1 MGDELKVVN
10 PPEIMAYGKRLN
22 TNIDTIT
29 TEANGLIADVTNVDY
44 HGTNAFKLKTDANHM
59 SEQFAKDMFQRVSTL
74 SSNVSKATSSISGSL
89 GGHAVTIDLGNNSVT
104 MLDVPPDTGVQIAD
118 PSALTSLVSAV
129 QGRFERIRTAINAT
143 KQMPEN
149 SRTGWMGAARNTC
162 EQTVG
167 QFASNAVTATNN
179 AEQQLVNY
187 LTKQRDAVVE
197 SDVA

>member
-10 PPEIMAYGKRLN
+10 PPEILAYGKRLN
-22 TNIDTIT
+22 TNIDSIT

-44 HGTNAFKLKTDANHM
+44 HGTNAFKLKTDANNM
-59 SEQFAKDMFQRVSTL
+59 TEQFAKDMFQRVSTL
-74 SSNVSKATSSISGSL
+74 SSNVSSATSSISGAL
-89 GGHAVTIDLGNNSVT
+89 GGHAVTINLENNSVT
-104 MLDVPPDTGVQIAD
+104 MLDVKPDDGIQIAD
-118 PSALTSLVSAV
+118 PSALTSLVATV

-143 KQMPEN
+143 KNLPEN

-187 LTKQRDAVVE
+187 LTKQRDLVVE

>member
-10 PPEIMAYGKRLN
+10 PPEILAYGKRLN

-44 HGTNAFKLKTDANHM
+44 HGSNAFKLKTDANNM
-59 SEQFAKDMFQRVSTL
+59 TEQFAKDLFQRVSTL
-74 SSNVSKATSSISGSL
+74 STNVSKATSSISGAL
-89 GGHAVTIDLGNNSVT
+89 GGQPVTIDLANNSVT
-104 MLDVPPDTGVQIAD
+104 MLDVKPDDGIQIAD
-118 PSALTSLVSAV
+118 PSALTTLISTV
-129 QGRFERIRTAINAT
+129 QSRFERIRTAINAT
-143 KQMPEN
+143 KQLPEN

-179 AEQQLVNY
+179 AEQQLVDY
-187 LTKQRDAVVE
+187 LTKQRDLVVE

>member
-10 PPEIMAYGKRLN
+10 PPEILAYGKRLN
-22 TNIDTIT
+22 TNIDSIT

-44 HGTNAFKLKTDANHM
+44 HGTNAFKLKTDANNM
-59 SEQFAKDMFQRVSTL
+59 TEQFAKDMFQRVSTL
-74 SSNVSKATSSISGSL
+74 SSNVASATTSISGAL
-89 GGHAVTIDLGNNSVT
+89 GGHSVTINLENNSVT
-104 MLDVPPDTGVQIAD
+104 MLDVKPDDGIQIAD
-118 PSALTSLVSAV
+118 PSALSSLVSAV

-143 KQMPEN
+143 KNLPEN

-187 LTKQRDAVVE
+187 LTKQRDLVVE

>member
-10 PPEIMAYGKRLN
+10 PPEIMAYGRRLN

-44 HGTNAFKLKTDANHM
+44 HGANAFKLKTEANAM
-59 SEQFAKDMFQRVSTL
+59 TETFAKDLFQRVSTL
-74 SSNVSKATSSISGSL
+74 STNVSSATSSISGAL
-89 GGHAVTIDLGNNSVT
+89 GGQTVTINLENNSVT
-104 MLDVPPDTGVQIAD
+104 MLDVKPDDGIQIAD
-118 PSALTSLVSAV
+118 PSALTSLISTV

-143 KQMPEN
+143 KNLPEN

-167 QFASNAVTATNN
+167 QFATNAVTATNN
-179 AEQQLVNY
+179 AEQQLVDY
-187 LTKQRDAVVE
+187 LTKQRDLVVE

>member
-10 PPEIMAYGKRLN
+10 PPEILAYGKRLN

-44 HGTNAFKLKTDANHM
+44 HGSNAFKLKTDANNM
-59 SEQFAKDMFQRVSTL
+59 TEQFAKDLFQRVSTL
-74 SSNVSKATSSISGSL
+74 STNVSKATSGISGAL
-89 GGHAVTIDLGNNSVT
+89 GGQPVTIDLANNSVT
-104 MLDVPPDTGVQIAD
+104 MLDVKPDDGIQIAD
-118 PSALTSLVSAV
+118 PSALTTLISTV
-129 QGRFERIRTAINAT
+129 QSRFERIRTAINAT
-143 KQMPEN
+143 KQLPEN

-179 AEQQLVNY
+179 AEQQLVDY
-187 LTKQRDAVVE
+187 LTKQRDLVVE

>member
-22 TNIDTIT
+22 TNIDSIT

-44 HGTNAFKLKTDANHM
+44 HGANAFKLKTEANGM
-59 SEQFAKDMFQRVSTL
+59 TEQFAKDLFQRIQTL
-74 SSNVSKATSSISGSL
+74 STNVSSATSSISGAL
-89 GGHAVTIDLGNNSVT
+89 GGQTVSINLENNSIT
-104 MLDVPPDTGVQIAD
+104 MLDPKPDDGIQIAD
-118 PSALTSLVSAV
+118 PSALTSLISTV

-143 KQMPEN
+143 KNLPEN

-167 QFASNAVTATNN
+167 QFATNAVTATNN
-179 AEQQLVNY
+179 AEQQLVDY
-187 LTKQRDAVVE
+187 LTKQRDLVVE

>member
-10 PPEIMAYGKRLN
+10 PTEILAYGKRLN
-22 TNIDTIT
+22 TNLDSIT

-59 SEQFAKDMFQRVSTL
+59 TEQFGKDMFQRVSTL
-74 SSNVSKATSSISGSL
+74 SSNVAKATSSISGAL
-89 GGHAVTIDLGNNSVT
+89 GGQVVAIDLGNNSVT
-104 MLDVPPDTGVQIAD
+104 MLDVKPDDGVQIAD
-118 PSALTSLVSAV
+118 PSALTSLVATV
-129 QGRFERIRTAINAT
+129 QSRFGRIRTAINAT
-143 KQMPEN
+143 KQLPEN

-187 LTKQRDAVVE
+187 LSKQRDAVVE

>member
-89 GGHAVTIDLGNNSVT
+89 GGHAVAIDLANNSVT

-118 PSALTSLVSAV
+118 PSALTSLVSTV

>member
-10 PPEIMAYGKRLN
+10 PPEILAYGKRLN

-44 HGTNAFKLKTDANHM
+44 HGSNAFKLKTEANAM
-59 SEQFAKDMFQRVSTL
+59 TETFAKDLFQRVQTL
-74 SSNVSKATSSISGSL
+74 STNVSSATSSISGAL
-89 GGHAVTIDLGNNSVT
+89 GGQSVTINLENNSIT
-104 MLDVPPDTGVQIAD
+104 MLDVKPDDGIQIAD
-118 PSALTSLVSAV
+118 PSALTTLVSTV
-129 QGRFERIRTAINAT
+129 QGRFDRIRTAINAT
-143 KQMPEN
+143 KNLPEN

-167 QFASNAVTATNN
+167 QFATNAVTATDN
-179 AEQQLVNY
+179 AEQQLVDY
-187 LTKQRDAVVE
+187 LTKQRDLVVE

>member
-89 GGHAVTIDLGNNSVT
+89 GGHAVAIDLGNNSVT

-118 PSALTSLVSAV
+118 PSALTSLVSGV

-143 KQMPEN
+143 KQLPEN

>member
-1 MGDELKVVN
+1 
-10 PPEIMAYGKRLN
+10 MA
-22 TNIDTIT
+22 T
-29 TEANGLIADVTNVDY
+29 
-44 HGTNAFKLKTDANHM
+44 
-59 SEQFAKDMFQRVSTL
+59 
-74 SSNVSKATSSISGSL
+74 
-89 GGHAVTIDLGNNSVT
+89 AVTIDPANNSVT
-104 MLDVPPDTGVQIAD
+104 MLDIYLPPGVQIAD
-118 PSALTSLVSAV
+118 PSALTSLVSTV

-149 SRTGWMGAARNTC
+149 SRSGWMGAARNTC

-197 SDVA
+197 STSPKHPCSSAEWKASPVGDTSVELTALRRGGGERRQRGRSRSRRRWAPPRRPTASPMPSPRVGRR

>member
-10 PPEIMAYGKRLN
+10 PPEILAYGRRLN
-22 TNIDTIT
+22 QNIDTIT

-44 HGTNAFKLKTDANHM
+44 HGSNAFKLKTDANTM
-59 SEQFAKDMFQRVSTL
+59 TEQFAKDLFNRVSTL
-74 SSNVSKATSSISGSL
+74 SSNVSSATSSISGAL
-89 GGHAVTIDLGNNSVT
+89 GGQSVTINLENNSIT
-104 MLDVPPDTGVQIAD
+104 MLDVKPDDGIQIAD
-118 PSALTSLVSAV
+118 PSALTSLISTV

-143 KQMPEN
+143 KNLPEN

-167 QFASNAVTATNN
+167 QFATNAVTATNN
-179 AEQQLVNY
+179 AEQQLVDY
-187 LTKQRDAVVE
+187 LTKQRDLVVE

>member
-10 PPEIMAYGKRLN
+10 PQEVQAYGRRLN
-22 TNIDTIT
+22 TNIDSIT

-44 HGTNAFKLKTDANHM
+44 HGANAFKLKTDANNM
-59 SEQFAKDMFQRVSTL
+59 TEQFAKDMFQRVSTL
-74 SSNVSKATSSISGSL
+74 SSNVSSATSSISGAL
-89 GGHAVTIDLGNNSVT
+89 GGQAVTIDLGNNSVT
-104 MLDVPPDTGVQIAD
+104 MLDVKPDDGIQIAD
-118 PSALTSLVSAV
+118 PSALTSLVSTV

-143 KQMPEN
+143 KNLPEN
-149 SRTGWMGAARNTC
+149 SRTGWMGAARNSC
-162 EQTVG
+162 EQSVG

-187 LTKQRDAVVE
+187 LTKQRDLVVE

>member
-143 KQMPEN
+143 KQLPEN

>member
-10 PPEIMAYGKRLN
+10 PPEILAYGKRLN

-29 TEANGLIADVTNVDY
+29 TQANGLIADVTNVDY
-44 HGTNAFKLKTDANHM
+44 HGANAFKLKTDANNM
-59 SEQFAKDMFQRVSTL
+59 TEQFGKDLFQRVTTL
-74 SSNVSKATSSISGSL
+74 SSNVSSATSSISGAL
-89 GGHAVTIDLGNNSVT
+89 GGQPVAINLENNTIT
-104 MLDVPPDTGVQIAD
+104 MLDVKPDDGIQIAD
-118 PSALTSLVSAV
+118 PGALTGLIATV

-143 KQMPEN
+143 KQLPEN

-179 AEQQLVNY
+179 AEQQLVAY
-187 LTKQRDAVVE
+187 LTAQRDLVVE

>member
-22 TNIDTIT
+22 TNIDSIT

-59 SEQFAKDMFQRVSTL
+59 TEQFGKDMFQRISTL

-89 GGHAVTIDLGNNSVT
+89 GGHAVTIDLGNNSIT

-118 PSALTSLVSAV
+118 PSALSSLISTV

-162 EQTVG
+162 ETTVG

-179 AEQQLVNY
+179 AEQQLVTY

>member
-118 PSALTSLVSAV
+118 PSALTSLVSTV

-143 KQMPEN
+143 KQLPEN

-179 AEQQLVNY
+179 AEQQLVDY
-187 LTKQRDAVVE
+187 LTKQRDLVVE

>member
-104 MLDVPPDTGVQIAD
+104 MLDVAPDTGVQIAD